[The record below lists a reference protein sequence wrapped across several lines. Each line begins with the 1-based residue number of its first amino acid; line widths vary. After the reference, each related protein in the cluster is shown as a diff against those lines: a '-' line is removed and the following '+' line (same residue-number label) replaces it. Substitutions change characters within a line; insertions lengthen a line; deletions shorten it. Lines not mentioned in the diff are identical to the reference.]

1 MSAIAGILHLNKE
14 PIPNSHGYKMMEA
27 LQKFPADDAQIW
39 QKDNILLGCHAQWI
53 TPESVG
59 EQLPYY
65 DTGSQ
70 LAITV
75 DAIIDNRK
83 ELFDILQVDKEK
95 RKTLPDSQLI
105 LLAYQKWG
113 EASPKYLIG
122 DFAFMIWDGRNNKL
136 FGARDYSGNRTLYYA
151 GANQRL
157 AFCTVIQPL
166 LTLPNI
172 EKRLNDEWIADFL
185 AIPDMLDTVDTA
197 STVYKA
203 IKQVPPSHSITVTE
217 DSLKLTRY
225 VYIDTESK
233 LILKSNEEYEEAFKE
248 VFGNAVNDYMRT
260 NQKVGSRL
268 SGGLDSGSVSGFA
281 ARSLKNTGKKLHTFS
296 YIPVD
301 GFEDWTHKSRI
312 ANERPYIQAT
322 VDYVGNIEQNYLTF
336 PIDSPYSVIDEWI
349 DVLEMPYKYFENSYW
364 ISGLYRVASE
374 QGIKVMLT
382 GDRGNYSVSW
392 GNAIDIYTNLLRRF
406 HWIKLY
412 KEINQFIHVKG
423 TGRKR
428 VLQVIGK
435 NSFREFTNKHQDF
448 SIPLLINPEFA
459 RRSNV
464 FERIRSFGIYED
476 GSNLPNSIGARKNQF
491 EKLFYRTSSGTY
503 NTKFSLKHSMW
514 NRDPTNDLRVVRFC
528 LSVPNSQ
535 YVQNGV
541 DRALIRRSTKGIL
554 PDKVRLNHLYKGIQS
569 ADSIQRMIPDW
580 SAFINESAEVIRN
593 PQISAYINTQVLE
606 SALEKVRKS
615 PEPELIY
622 DMDFKLLIRSIIL
635 SRFIQ
640 KNAL

>member
-1 MSAIAGILHLNKE
+1 MSAIAGIVHLNKE
-14 PIPNSHGYKMMEA
+14 PIPNSHGYGMMEA
-27 LQKFPADDAQIW
+27 LQKYPADDAQMW
-39 QKDNILLGCHAQWI
+39 QQDNIVLGCHAQWI

-59 EQLPYY
+59 EQLPYS
-65 DTGSQ
+65 DTESQ
-70 LAITV
+70 LAITA

-83 ELFDILQVDKEK
+83 ELFDLLQVDKEK

-122 DFAFMIWDGRNNKL
+122 DFAFMIWDGGNNKL
-136 FGARDYSGNRTLYYA
+136 FGARDYSGTRTLYYA
-151 GANQRL
+151 GDNQRL

-166 LTLPNI
+166 LTLPNV
-172 EKRLNDEWIADFL
+172 EKRLNEQWIADFL
-185 AIPDMLDTVDTA
+185 AIPDMLDTVDTT
-197 STVYKA
+197 STVYEA

-248 VFGNAVNDYMRT
+248 VFGNAVNEYMRT
-260 NQKVGSRL
+260 DQKVGSRL
-268 SGGLDSGSVSGFA
+268 SGGLDSGSVTGFA
-281 ARSLKNTGKKLHTFS
+281 ARSLGERGKKLHTFS
-296 YIPVD
+296 YVPVN

-312 ANERPYIQAT
+312 ANERPYIQST
-322 VDYVGNIEQNYLTF
+322 VDYVGNIEQNYLSF
-336 PIDSPYSVIDEWI
+336 PNDSPYSVIDDWL
-349 DVLEMPYKYFENSYW
+349 DVIEMPYKYFENSYW
-364 ISGLYRVASE
+364 ISGLYRFASE

-392 GNAIDIYTNLLRRF
+392 GNAIDIYTNLFRRF
-406 HWIKLY
+406 HWIKLF

-435 NSFREFTNKHQDF
+435 NTFREFTNNKQDF
-448 SIPLLINPEFA
+448 SVPLLINPEFA
-459 RRSNV
+459 KKSNV
-464 FERIRSFGIYED
+464 FERIRSFGINED

-491 EKLFYRTSSGTY
+491 EKLFYRTSGGTSD
-503 NTKFSLKHSMW
+503 TKFSLSNSIW

-528 LSVPNSQ
+528 LSVPDSQ
-535 YVQNGV
+535 YVQYGM

-593 PQISAYINTQVLE
+593 PQISEYINTRVLE
-606 SALEKVRKS
+606 SALKEVRKG

-640 KNAL
+640 KYAL